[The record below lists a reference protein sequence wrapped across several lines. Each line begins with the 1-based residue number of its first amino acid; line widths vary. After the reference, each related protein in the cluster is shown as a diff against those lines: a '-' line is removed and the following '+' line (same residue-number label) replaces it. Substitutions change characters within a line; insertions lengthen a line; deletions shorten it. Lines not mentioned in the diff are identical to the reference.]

1 MQSHC
6 ECAFCTHCTHTRRGL
21 IHLPMVLRFVQPL
34 LDGSHLL
41 CTLITFFS
49 CSQLLLVFSNG
60 KQFDSIEKATKYAA
74 RWVSGSVVK
83 LKTTTCSNEWSMWQV
98 NLNGTIVLAD
108 SISCPF
114 RPQPLNALTR
124 TKPTSTCTSN
134 TLYQKTRAV
143 TTMAESLPS
152 KKRPKGKEHKARRTR
167 QKTQPPLPRG
177 IVSTYLPILDVD
189 IARAKKK
196 KMRKTPPD
204 EWDEA
209 FVLQLLRD
217 VVNVPNLVDVCKS
230 SASPTRAICTFEH
243 PDGTDVHIDIP
254 LAAIVHV
261 PQYASILVNCS
272 TL

>member
-1 MQSHC
+1 
-6 ECAFCTHCTHTRRGL
+6 
-21 IHLPMVLRFVQPL
+21 MVLRFVQPL

-60 KQFDSIEKATKYAA
+60 KQFNSIDKATKYAA

-83 LKTTTCSNEWSMWQV
+83 LKTTTCPNEWSMWQV

-143 TTMAESLPS
+143 TMAKSLPS
-152 KKRPKGKEHKARRTR
+152 KKRPKEKNTSTTNATKDPTS
-167 QKTQPPLPRG
+167 LPRG
-177 IVSTYLPILDVD
+177 IVSTYLPIWDAD